1 MLIVYVKVDARAP
14 HQRNA
19 ERTEF
24 YNLNWKLGNLASKGR
39 EIGLLHI
46 LPRQSTQEVLEDVSR
61 DHGYCKCPSDTEHII
76 LPPKVHPFSLL
87 ALEDDQIKVIDKLR
101 SNPIGFWE
109 QAPMV

>member
-1 MLIVYVKVDARAP
+1 MQREQNSTIWIENLETWQVKD
-14 HQRNA
+14 
-19 ERTEF
+19 
-24 YNLNWKLGNLASKGR
+24 

-46 LPRQSTQEVLEDVSR
+46 LPGQSTQEVLEDVSR

-76 LPPKVHPFSLL
+76 LPLKVHPFSLL